1 MFSAGGNDGGFS
13 GGASSANAASQNFN
27 FGK

>member
-1 MFSAGGNDGGFS
+1 MFLAGGHDGGFS